1 MGSYQSKKEACFEM
15 RDICDEIQN
24 ELCELNDK
32 IIYNEENAIYSI
44 KDFCQHAKS
53 KKSFLDFLK
62 LTHLF
67 FI

>member
-24 ELCELNDK
+24 ELGELKDK
-32 IIYNEENAIYSI
+32 IIYNEENAIYSV

-53 KKSFLDFLK
+53 NKDF
-62 LTHLF
+62 
-67 FI
+67 